1 LNCGIHVV
9 AAGKQFHHSSVLLD
23 LDLILVCGHAN
34 QCCQV
39 GGDKTARPPAAKRP
53 CRFMLYF
60 AKSGGFPQTHS
71 AIHAGIGG
79 AVFQGW
85 YGRLPAQNTAA
96 RNGDA
101 AFSTGMTSA
110 IPGCIRS

>member
-1 LNCGIHVV
+1 
-9 AAGKQFHHSSVLLD
+9 
-23 LDLILVCGHAN
+23 
-34 QCCQV
+34 
-39 GGDKTARPPAAKRP
+39 
-53 CRFMLYF
+53 MLYF

-96 RNGDA
+96 GTVTLL
-101 AFSTGMTSA
+101 FQQG
-110 IPGCIRS
+110 